1 MAKGRHMAEQII
13 IKLREVEVIL
23 AQGLPLAKVVRVLGI
38 TEQPYYSIG
47 SRNLRPGLAI
57 RSQVWP

>member
-1 MAKGRHMAEQII
+1 MAERGHTAEQTIG
-13 IKLREVEVIL
+13 KLREAEVIL
-23 AQGLPLAKVVRVLGI
+23 AQGLPLAKVVRELGI
-38 TEQPYYSIG
+38 TEQPYHSIG